1 MSSQLGW
8 SDLLR
13 YGASF
18 FFVIALLLALL
29 WALKRLQGGA
39 LMARKH
45 QQLQIIE
52 ALSLGPRQKLVLIQ
66 VADQRLLLG
75 VTAGQIQTLATLPA
89 GDPTQAAK
97 EAV

>member
-52 ALSLGPRQKLVLIQ
+52 ALSLGPRQ